1 MLRSFF
7 LLVGWVLCSEIGAA
21 LPGRAQDVP
30 PAPAPRVG
38 TPAPAPR
45 PVAPVPGAPV
55 MAVDTVQLTLA
66 QAEQRFVQ
74 SNLLLLAQR
83 YNITAAQAQ
92 ILQARLWDNP
102 VVSVEQNIHNPET
115 GRSFDVTRTGESI
128 LQVQQLIVIAGR
140 RRAAANVAQAAA
152 QVEQYNLQDL
162 LRTLR
167 FQLRTAFYDL
177 YYKQR
182 TLAVYDTEIT
192 SFQRIIPA
200 YQQQYEKGNIAQKE
214 VVRLKA
220 FLFVLQN
227 QRQQLFVD
235 MAPNLSDLRILT
247 RDTSGAYLVPQVN
260 LPRTRDLSLGPYA
273 MQQLVDSAQ
282 ILRGDLLARTAYLQ
296 QQGNNL
302 HYQRALATPDL
313 LVGYTYDRA
322 GSYIQNYNAL
332 TLGVAVPIFNRNQG
346 NIRTAE
352 ALIQGGQAQ
361 LGQAR
366 LVVQNEVQ
374 QNYQLV
380 GLIDAQF
387 READRD
393 TTPFDRIIGGIEQ
406 AYARRLIGLVEFLDY
421 YQSYNDN
428 LVQLNQLRASRM
440 RAFEQLNAAV
450 GRPVFRAE

>member
-1 MLRSFF
+1 MLRSF
-7 LLVGWVLCSEIGAA
+7 LLLIGGA
-21 LPGRAQDVP
+21 LLGELGITGPALAQPG
-30 PAPAPRVG
+30 APAPQTV
-38 TPAPAPR
+38 TPAPAAR
-45 PVAPVPGAPV
+45 P
-55 MAVDTVQLTLA
+55 AVDTVRLTLA

-74 SNLLLLAQR
+74 GNFQLLAQR
-83 YNITAAQAQ
+83 YNISAAQAQ
-92 ILQARLWDNP
+92 VLQARLWDNP
-102 VVSVEQNIHNPET
+102 TVSMEKNFNRPPSNSPDANSPNET
-115 GRSFDVTRTGESI
+115 IV
-128 LQVQQLIVIAGR
+128 QVQQLFSIAGR

-167 FQLRTAFYDL
+167 FQLRSSYYDL

-182 TLAVYDTEIT
+182 TLAVYDQEIS

-214 VVRLKA
+214 VVRLRA

-235 MAPNLSDLRILT
+235 MAPNLSDLRILMH
-247 RDTSGAYLVPQVN
+247 DASGAYLVPQVS
-260 LPRTRDLSLGPYA
+260 LTGTRDLSLGPYS

-282 ILRGDLLARTAYLQ
+282 VLRGDLLARSAYLQ
-296 QQGNNL
+296 QQSQNL
-302 HYQRALATPDL
+302 RYQRLLVAPDL
-313 LVGYTYDRA
+313 QAGYTYDRA
-322 GSYIQNYNAL
+322 GNAFPYYNAL
-332 TLGVAVPIFNRNQG
+332 SVGVSVPIFNRNQG
-346 NIRTAE
+346 NIRTAR
-352 ALIQGGQAQ
+352 ALIESGKAQ
-361 LGQAR
+361 LGQAQ

-380 GLIDAQF
+380 SLIDAQF
-387 READRD
+387 KQADRD

>member
-1 MLRSFF
+1 MLRYFL
-7 LLVGWVLCSEIGAA
+7 LLVGWAICCELGPVASA
-21 LPGRAQDVP
+21 LAQPGS
-30 PAPAPRVG
+30 PAPAPKPVVPM
-38 TPAPAPR
+38 PATA
-45 PVAPVPGAPV
+45 
-55 MAVDTVQLTLA
+55 AVDTVRLTLA

-74 SNLLLLAQR
+74 NNFQLLAQR

-92 ILQARLWDNP
+92 VLQARLWDNP
-102 VVSVEQNIHNPET
+102 TVTLEKNINRPASNSAEANSPNET
-115 GRSFDVTRTGESI
+115 IV
-128 LQVQQLIVIAGR
+128 QVQQLFAVAGR
-140 RRAAANVAQAAA
+140 RKAAASVAQAAA

-167 FQLRTAFYDL
+167 FQLRSSYYDL

-182 TLAVYDTEIT
+182 TLAVYDQEIG
-192 SFQRIIPA
+192 SFQHIIPA

-214 VVRLKA
+214 VVRLRA

-235 MAPNLSDLRILT
+235 MAPNLSDLRILMH
-247 RDTSGAYLVPQVN
+247 DASGAYLMPQVN
-260 LPRTRDLSLGPYA
+260 LTGTRDLSLGPYT
-273 MQQLVDSAQ
+273 MQQLTDSAQ
-282 ILRGDLLARTAYLQ
+282 VLRGDLLARAAYLQ
-296 QQGNNL
+296 QQSQNL
-302 HYQRALATPDL
+302 RYQRLLTAPDL
-313 LVGYTYDRA
+313 LAGYTYDHA
-322 GSYIQNYNAL
+322 GSVFTNYNGL
-332 TLGVAVPIFNRNQG
+332 SVGVSVPVFNRNQG
-346 NIRTAE
+346 NIRTAR
-352 ALIQGGQAQ
+352 ALIESGKAQ
-361 LGQAR
+361 LGQAQ

-387 READRD
+387 KQADRD

>member
-1 MLRSFF
+1 MLRSFL
-7 LLVGWVLCSEIGAA
+7 LLVGGVLGCEFGAMAQPGA
-21 LPGRAQDVP
+21 L
-30 PAPAPRVG
+30 APAPVARASAV
-38 TPAPAPR
+38 PAAHAAP
-45 PVAPVPGAPV
+45 
-55 MAVDTVQLTLA
+55 DTVRLTLA
-66 QAEQRFVQ
+66 AAEQRFWQ
-74 SNLLLLAQR
+74 GNFQLLAQR
-83 YNITAAQAQ
+83 YNVTAAQAQ

-102 VVSVEQNIHNPET
+102 TVSMEQNIHNPQT
-115 GRSFDVTRTGESI
+115 GRTFDFSSTGETI
-128 LQVQQLIVIAGR
+128 FQVQQLFAIAGR
-140 RRAAANVAQAAA
+140 RKAAANVAQAAS

-167 FQLRTAFYDL
+167 FQLRSAYYDL

-182 TLAVYDTEIT
+182 TLAVYDQEIN

-200 YQQQYEKGNIAQKE
+200 YQLQYEKGNIAQKE
-214 VVRLKA
+214 VVRLRA
-220 FLFVLQN
+220 FLFGLQN

-235 MAPNLSDLRILT
+235 MAPNLSDLRVLM
-247 RDTSGAYLVPQVN
+247 RDTTGAYLLPQVD
-260 LPRTRDLSLGPYA
+260 PARTRDLSLGPYSA
-273 MQQLVDSAQ
+273 QQLADSAQ
-282 ILRGDLLARTAYLQ
+282 VLRGDLLSRTAFLQ
-296 QQGNNL
+296 QQGQNL
-302 HYQRALATPDL
+302 RYQRALVAPDL

-322 GSYIQNYNAL
+322 GSYINNYNAL
-332 TLGVAVPIFNRNQG
+332 TLGVSVPVFNRNQG
-346 NIRTAE
+346 NIRTAR
-352 ALIQGGQAQ
+352 ALIEGGKAQ

-387 READRD
+387 QQSDRD
-393 TTPFDRIIGGIEQ
+393 TSPFDRIIGGIEQ

>member
-1 MLRSFF
+1 MLRSF
-7 LLVGWVLCSEIGAA
+7 LLLIGGA
-21 LPGRAQDVP
+21 LLGELGITGPALAQPG
-30 PAPAPRVG
+30 APAPQTV
-38 TPAPAPR
+38 TPAPAAR
-45 PVAPVPGAPV
+45 P
-55 MAVDTVQLTLA
+55 AVDTVRLTLA

-74 SNLLLLAQR
+74 GNFQLLAQR
-83 YNITAAQAQ
+83 YNISAAQAQ
-92 ILQARLWDNP
+92 VLQARLWDNP
-102 VVSVEQNIHNPET
+102 TVSMEQNIYNPQT
-115 GRSFDVTRTGESI
+115 GRSFDVSSTGETI
-128 LQVQQLIVIAGR
+128 FQVQQLVAIAGR
-140 RRAAANVAQAAA
+140 RKAAANVAQAAA

-167 FQLRTAFYDL
+167 FQLRSSYYDL

-182 TLAVYDTEIT
+182 TLAVYDQEIN
-192 SFQRIIPA
+192 SFQHIIPA

-214 VVRLKA
+214 VVRLRA

-235 MAPNLSDLRILT
+235 MAPNLSDLRILMH
-247 RDTSGAYLVPQVN
+247 DASGAYLMPQVS
-260 LPRTRDLSLGPYA
+260 LTGTRDLSLGPYSV
-273 MQQLVDSAQ
+273 QQLADSALV
-282 ILRGDLLARTAYLQ
+282 LRGDLLARSAYLQ
-296 QQGNNL
+296 QQSQNL
-302 HYQRALATPDL
+302 RYQRLLVAPDL
-313 LVGYTYDRA
+313 LAGYVYDRA
-322 GSYIQNYNAL
+322 GSYINNYKAL
-332 TLGVAVPIFNRNQG
+332 SVGVSVPVFNRNQG
-346 NIRTAE
+346 NIRTAH
-352 ALIQGGQAQ
+352 ALIESGKAQ
-361 LGQAR
+361 LGQAQ

-387 READRD
+387 KQADRD
-393 TTPFDRIIGGIEQ
+393 MTPFDRIIGGIEQ

>member
-1 MLRSFF
+1 MTEP
-7 LLVGWVLCSEIGAA
+7 VLAQPGALA
-21 LPGRAQDVP
+21 
-30 PAPAPRVG
+30 PAPAPRAVVPVR
-38 TPAPAPR
+38 PAA
-45 PVAPVPGAPV
+45 
-55 MAVDTVQLTLA
+55 AVDTVRLTLA
-66 QAEQRFVQ
+66 QAEQRFLAGNFQ
-74 SNLLLLAQR
+74 LLAQR
-83 YNITAAQAQ
+83 YNVTAAQAQ

-102 VVSVEQNIHNPET
+102 TVSLEKNIVRPAGDASNVTSPNET
-115 GRSFDVTRTGESI
+115 IV
-128 LQVQQLIVIAGR
+128 QVQQLFAIAGR
-140 RRAAANVAQAAA
+140 RRAAASVAQAATL
-152 QVEQYNLQDL
+152 VEQYNLQDL

-167 FQLRTAFYDL
+167 FQLRSSYYDL

-182 TLAVYDTEIT
+182 TLGVYDTEIA

-235 MAPNLSDLRILT
+235 MAPNLSDLRVLM
-247 RDTSGAYLVPQVN
+247 RDTTGAYLMPQAN
-260 LPRTRDLSLGPYA
+260 LARTRELNLGPYSV
-273 MQQLVDSAQ
+273 QQLVDSAQ
-282 ILRGDLLARTAYLQ
+282 LLRGDLLSRSAYLQ
-296 QQGNNL
+296 QQSQNL
-302 HYQRALATPDL
+302 RYQRKLVAPDL
-313 LVGYTYDRA
+313 VAGYVYDRA
-322 GSYIQNYNAL
+322 GNAFPNYNAL
-332 TLGVAVPIFNRNQG
+332 SVGVAVPIFNRNQG
-346 NIRTAE
+346 NIRSAQAQIE
-352 ALIQGGQAQ
+352 GGKAQ

-366 LVVQNEVQ
+366 LVVQNDVQ

-380 GLIDAQF
+380 SLIDTQF
-387 READRD
+387 QEADRD